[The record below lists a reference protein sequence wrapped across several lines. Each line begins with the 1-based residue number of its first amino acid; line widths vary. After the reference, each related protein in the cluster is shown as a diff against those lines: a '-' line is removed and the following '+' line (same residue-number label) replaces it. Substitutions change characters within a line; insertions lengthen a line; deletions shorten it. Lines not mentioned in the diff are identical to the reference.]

1 MCIHVCVR
9 VCLCKNYLYQGVGTL
24 AVCPFTTA
32 GGTTT
37 TTPGSSSKTSQ
48 RFPDTCGKK
57 GGEKK
62 GELDEALSTYDQGGT
77 VEGLDGKKN
86 QRKKGKTV

>member
-9 VCLCKNYLYQGVGTL
+9 VCLYKNYLYQGVGTL

-32 GGTTT
+32 GGTTSAT
-37 TTPGSSSKTSQ
+37 GSSSKTSQ

-57 GGEKK
+57 GGKKK
-62 GELDEALSTYDQGGT
+62 GELYETLSTYEKGGT
-77 VEGLDGKKN
+77 V
-86 QRKKGKTV
+86 